1 MYLPPMV
8 VRLWSLADSPA
19 VASTLHTQYL
29 IWWVIT
35 FWYVRIVFVWYL
47 GIGKRFC
54 NHVCS
59 PYELSV
65 VAGNESRRWKR
76 SIPGWS
82 QMDQVLDYNMDRG
95 LKRFFLPGMMR
106 FFYHPS
112 HHFVTESFA
121 ALSCS
126 WSSGGETRWQRCYD
140 ILS

>member
-8 VRLWSLADSPA
+8 VRLWSLVDSPA

-35 FWYVRIVFVWYL
+35 FWYVLIVLVWYL

-65 VAGNESRRWKR
+65 VAGNESRRRKR

-82 QMDQVLDYNMDRG
+82 QMDQVLDYNVDRG

-106 FFYHPS
+106 FF
-112 HHFVTESFA
+112 
-121 ALSCS
+121 
-126 WSSGGETRWQRCYD
+126 
-140 ILS
+140 